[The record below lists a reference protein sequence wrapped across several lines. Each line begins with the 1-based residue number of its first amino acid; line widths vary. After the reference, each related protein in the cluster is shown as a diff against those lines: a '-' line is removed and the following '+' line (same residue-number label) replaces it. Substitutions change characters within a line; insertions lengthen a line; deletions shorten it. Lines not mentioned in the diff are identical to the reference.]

1 MGFSLFLAGP
11 AFAQAQV
18 PAEAALPGALPLS
31 VPVGPPPALGLATEG
46 ADGLE
51 AVPPL
56 TGADSVPCDCGRSP
70 AHLRRFC
77 QRTRTALQSK
87 FVGYPAY
94 FAEPALGW
102 SLYQNMGR
110 QKNKA
115 DVHTF
120 TLYRSDFMAGTAEL
134 SPGGARRLS
143 FLAGRL
149 GAWPGPVVIEWTPDQ
164 PGLAEGRRAAVAL
177 ALQTANLGVDPG
189 RVIVG
194 PSAYRGITGIDAG
207 NNHDAL
213 IFRSYTAPRSY
224 SVSPT
229 STAEFGGGSR

>member
-1 MGFSLFLAGP
+1 MN
-11 AFAQAQV
+11 
-18 PAEAALPGALPLS
+18 
-31 VPVGPPPALGLATEG
+31 
-46 ADGLE
+46 
-51 AVPPL
+51 
-56 TGADSVPCDCGRSP
+56 
-70 AHLRRFC
+70 
-77 QRTRTALQSK
+77 TALHAK
-87 FVGYPAY
+87 FIGYPEY

-120 TLYRSDFMAGTAEL
+120 TLYRSDFLAGTADL
-134 SPGGARRLS
+134 SPGGARRLGYMAS
-143 FLAGRL
+143 RLA
-149 GAWPGPVVIEWTPDQ
+149 AWPGPVVIEWTPDQ
-164 PGLAEGRRAAVAL
+164 PGLAEGRREAVRV
-177 ALQTANLGVDPG
+177 ALQTANLGLEPG

-194 PSAYRGITGIDAG
+194 PSAYRGITGPDAG

-213 IFRSYTAPRSY
+213 IFRNYTAPRQY